1 MFTPQ
6 ITDANKKYGNNR
18 WLAYSPKLGRT
29 VYLFSDLEYEHWLQ
43 VEFNSKVVTFCEQP
57 LKIEANYNDRSAAS
71 IFDMWVQYE
80 DSSEEFIEIKYSS
93 DLSIEKVTKQIN
105 IQKTW
110 CNENNKQHKIMTE
123 LEIKQFPMKLSNLK
137 LMIKFLNPHLNQ
149 PEEIK
154 VIKQILS
161 GNKLTVESLSTTSK
175 IPYESTMNIVCYLIY
190 LNEIKSNYF
199 EKPFGKKME
208 VWI

>member
-1 MFTPQ
+1 MYTPQ

-29 VYLFSDLEYEHWLQ
+29 VYLFSDIEYEHWLQ
-43 VEFNSKVVTFCEQP
+43 VEFNSKVVNFCEQP
-57 LKIEANYNDRSAAS
+57 LKIEINNNGNYAAS

-80 DSSEEFIEIKYSS
+80 DGSEEFIEIKYTS
-93 DLSIEKVTKQIN
+93 DLSKERVAKQISV
-105 IQKTW
+105 QKTW
-110 CNENNKQHKIMTE
+110 CNENNKQHKVMTE
-123 LEIKQFPMKLSNLK
+123 VEIKQSPMRLSNLK
-137 LMIKFLNPHLNQ
+137 LMIKFLEPKFNQ
-149 PEEIK
+149 PEQIK

-161 GNKLTVESLSTTSK
+161 GNKLTVESLSTTAK
-175 IPYESTMNIVCYLIY
+175 IPYEEIRIIVNYLIY
-190 LNEIKSNYF
+190 KNEIKSNYF